1 MRTSVSDSV
10 ACSKRQLLSCF
21 IGLVLVMI
29 FSGCTGEYSLDGLE
43 QRFPDRQQQLN
54 ALRTLIG
61 EAYAAAGVR
70 SYHRG
75 PSGEEIIEVDKDRR
89 MSLQEAIRGFS
100 KISAQLN
107 RIGQLG
113 RAMNLMEVSFEMK
126 AVVVTMGS
134 GGALASSSGYL
145 YDESKQYLATVQKF
159 RKLQGEQHWYVF
171 IDS

>member
-1 MRTSVSDSV
+1 
-10 ACSKRQLLSCF
+10 
-21 IGLVLVMI
+21 
-29 FSGCTGEYSLDGLE
+29 
-43 QRFPDRQQQLN
+43 
-54 ALRTLIG
+54 
-61 EAYAAAGVR
+61 
-70 SYHRG
+70 
-75 PSGEEIIEVDKDRR
+75 

-145 YDESKQYLATVQKF
+145 YDESNQYLATVQKF